1 MFVPNDVSD
10 FRSGGHQSSG
20 RNCFLVS
27 FANCFVLLFCL
38 FCFWKTRLLRLSPR
52 VISPYLTIPRVEARD
67 APGGPLWR
75 GTSRGPHRHCCVQD
89 ARSVSAAGTPVLLRE
104 QNLHRLIPATRDW
117 SPSLFPESRAVL
129 GSICDLAPRPM
140 ASVWLQ

>member
-1 MFVPNDVSD
+1 MVRKGRGQRHPQKKAFPSAQMFVPNDVSD

-52 VISPYLTIPRVEARD
+52 VISPYSRHETRQAVPSGVAP
-67 APGGPLWR
+67 PGGPTDTAVYKTHAVCPR
-75 GTSRGPHRHCCVQD
+75 PEH
-89 ARSVSAAGTPVLLRE
+89 LL
-104 QNLHRLIPATRDW
+104 
-117 SPSLFPESRAVL
+117 FL
-129 GSICDLAPRPM
+129 GSKTATG
-140 ASVWLQ
+140 